1 MKTLLWAIRLVIFMV
16 VLWFALT
23 NQHSVQ
29 VFAPMGQVWQGPLVW
44 VLLFTL
50 LLGVALGV
58 FFMVPAWWAQRRAA
72 KKALTS
78 ATGQAAPPPLA
89 KPLASPATASDDN
102 ALGI

>member
-44 VLLFTL
+44 VLLVTL

-72 KKALTS
+72 KKALAS